1 MKINN
6 CIWVDSDNNLQFL
19 TTDLDNTRLYSL
31 TLEPYQ
37 YEHIV
42 PLDYVLDTKD
52 LSDCEELWELFDEH
66 EDDHL
71 IEVLYD

>member
-19 TTDLDNTRLYSL
+19 TTNSENTMLCSL
-31 TLEPYQ
+31 VLEPYQ

-42 PLDYVLDTKD
+42 PLDYILDAKD
-52 LSDCEELWELFDEH
+52 LSDCEDLWELFEEYEEAH
-66 EDDHL
+66 VF
-71 IEVLYD
+71 EVLYV